1 MEEVCESSRLSFS
14 PWKTRPGERPSGS
27 CLVTCSSILFI
38 YFFAVQHRLAVKP
51 DTLSPCSWPSP
62 DPFLFPNLHEILD
75 FSPFTESWQQLT
87 KHGTHPPVLRLHP
100 RGPSVSGG
108 WNTGSLSRWSITR
121 QQVTHLREWPTCCCF
136 YYFYYYYLLFYGD
149 IEPPGLLTV
158 TVKLVLPGR
167 VIVFRLCY
175 YF

>member
-1 MEEVCESSRLSFS
+1 MKEVCESSRLSFS
-14 PWKTRPGERPSGS
+14 PRKTRPGERPSGS

-38 YFFAVQHRLAVKP
+38 YFLPSSIDLRLSLTHCHRAADHHLTFFSSQIYTKY
-51 DTLSPCSWPSP
+51 WI
-62 DPFLFPNLHEILD
+62 FPPL
-75 FSPFTESWQQLT
+75 TESWQQLT

-121 QQVTHLREWPTCCCF
+121 QQVTHLREWPTCCCV

-167 VIVFRLCY
+167 VIVFRLCC